1 MKKPRH
7 LSKNESSEEDFKDP
21 AYDNAGYTS
30 SSLPGL
36 TKFFISLNSGDE
48 SEIEQS
54 LNVLSSEL
62 SLTEEQILVSQP
74 LDKALSLLLE
84 CLNLK
89 SAQVQVLSMTC
100 INLILDTQPELSEI
114 VVNCKGI
121 YKICKKINSSG
132 IIELGEQSV
141 RALEKISYE
150 FPLETLE
157 AQVVESLLTVVDYFD
172 MEIQKKM
179 LSILSNAIKALET
192 LEVAERQVLPHIPL
206 MLGLIKNP
214 GANEF
219 CVEKTLEFLTVFV
232 ENLLMILPHR
242 GDAFKPY
249 CKALVEYGVIRVL
262 LDIFPKHAELVLQLL
277 YSLCD
282 RSSVAVKNFYTV
294 GGFNVV
300 KDSVLNSSLKDGGA
314 FDGVLN
320 LMDSLVPRMP
330 PNEPWNKEK
339 VEFYRVHPEYMQA
352 FCDLI
357 LPRTTAIY
365 ENFLSKED
373 KAIMINILE
382 KILKIANIELI
393 GHHLTC
399 QSFSTFLSELMIS
412 KDIFTV
418 RAALRISLTL
428 YTKIP
433 QKISVNFSREGVIS
447 RISALKEPDRLKE
460 FKKIPNRKFAGNLED
475 LLLKVNST
483 KNPYQIE
490 SMINSMKTKLKP
502 ATLEDY
508 KKELIAYSKKI
519 LDKHKQYENK
529 KAPRIGKEIKM
540 ISQKLSNCFG
550 DSALEILK
558 KITSLLNSAEKLS
571 FYEISNSSIADSL
584 WKWLADGPSEKLLT
598 RLTEFLKLFTRDSVH
613 NETFLSLLVKYFVGT
628 ANFIQH
634 FRIILHDQK
643 ILNAKRSNKVKLVM
657 EYCGNMGN
665 DEGLRDNSLRT
676 RHLLFITHSR
686 LQFTTYQ
693 LIPLDK
699 IKELLLRIS
708 NETDLYM
715 LVHQKC
721 ITETTVHMFLDKP
734 YASDLIVVVYNGNK
748 ECQRGTT
755 ILNLACKKSLLQLR
769 WKFSRRV
776 SAELPF
782 RFLRSPQEIIE
793 NIVQESLNIGLDL
806 KDKAYPYFRIV
817 KFLYMVSEYLPD
829 LNYLLKLPGNDPLPL
844 STFAS
849 TKLSAL
855 LSRQLQDVIS
865 TEGNTPA
872 QWTKQLPHKCKF
884 LFTPTSRLEFMD
896 CFGFSTISKADKK
909 QKCLVSREKILED
922 AMIILQDTG
931 QCIETILEI
940 EYQDEVGT
948 GLGPTVEFF
957 ALVSNEIKKL
967 KIWRNMCE
975 FSGLFPSPISES
987 DGDWEKYF
995 EFIGKFI
1002 AKALIDGRHIDFQLS
1017 PALWKL
1023 VFCQSLTVID
1033 LKLIDKHMGRY
1044 FIDLLNNPKL
1054 ADIAGLTFTLP
1065 GYYNIELKTSGVN
1078 ILVTSENTKEFIDLA
1093 SELSLN
1099 AILQAKALRKGL
1111 ETILSTES
1119 LSVLFSS
1126 EIEEALCGEQ
1136 TSNWELNTLKQVIL
1150 PSHGYT
1156 LNSKTFTNL
1165 LVAMNKFD
1173 SEQKKCFLEFVTG
1186 FPRLPLG
1193 GFEKLQPKISVVKKD
1208 CDSDSDV
1215 DKSLPSVMTCQNY
1228 LKIPDYS
1235 SYQVLETNLLYAI
1248 QEGRQAFH
1256 LS

>member
-7 LSKNESSEEDFKDP
+7 VPKNESSEEDFKVSV
-21 AYDNAGYTS
+21 YENAGHTN

-36 TKFFISLNSGDE
+36 TKFFISLDSGDE
-48 SEIEQS
+48 IEIEQS
-54 LNVLSSEL
+54 LNIFSSEL

-74 LDKALSLLLE
+74 LDKALTLLLE

-89 SAQVQVLSMTC
+89 SSQVQVLSMTC
-100 INLILDTQPELSEI
+100 INLILDTLPELSETI
-114 VVNCKGI
+114 VKYRGI
-121 YKICKKINSSG
+121 HKICKKISSSG

-157 AQVVESLLTVVDYFD
+157 AQVVECLLTVIDYFE

-179 LSILSNAIKALET
+179 LNILSNAIKALET
-192 LEVAERQVLPHIPL
+192 LEIAERHVLPHIPL
-206 MLGLIKNP
+206 ILGLIKNP

-219 CVEKTLEFLTVFV
+219 CVKKTLEFLTIFV
-232 ENLLMILPHR
+232 ENLIIILPHR
-242 GDAFKPY
+242 GDTFKPY

-277 YSLCD
+277 YSLCE
-282 RSSVAVKNFYTV
+282 RSSIAVKNFFMV
-294 GGFNVV
+294 GGFDVI
-300 KDSVLNSSLKDGGA
+300 KDSVLNNSLKDGGA
-314 FDGVLN
+314 FEGVLN

-330 PNEPWNKEK
+330 PSEPWNKEK
-339 VEFYRVHPEYMQA
+339 VEFYKVHPEYMQA
-352 FCDLI
+352 FCELI

-373 KAIMINILE
+373 KAIMISILE
-382 KILKIANIELI
+382 KVLKIANIELI

-412 KDIFTV
+412 KNIFTV

-460 FKKIPNRKFAGNLED
+460 FKKLPNKKFAGNLED
-475 LLLKVNST
+475 LLLKVNIT

-490 SMINSMKTKLKP
+490 SMLNSMKTKLKP
-502 ATLEDY
+502 ATLEDN

-519 LDKHKQYENK
+519 LDKHKQFENK

-540 ISQKLSNCFG
+540 ISQKLANCFG

-558 KITSLLNSAEKLS
+558 KIITLLNSAEKLS

-584 WKWLADGPSEKLLT
+584 WKWLADSPTEKLLI

-613 NETFLSLLVKYFVGT
+613 NETFLSLLVKYLIGT
-628 ANFIQH
+628 ANFVQH
-634 FRIILHDQK
+634 FRIFLHDKK
-643 ILNAKRSNKVKLVM
+643 ILNAKRSNKIKIIM
-657 EYCGNMGN
+657 EYCGNAGS
-665 DEGLRDNSLRT
+665 DKGLRDDSLRT
-676 RHLLFITHSR
+676 RHMLFSTHNK

-693 LIPLDK
+693 LISLDK

-721 ITETTVHMFLDKP
+721 ITETTVHTFLDKP
-734 YASDLIVVVYNGNK
+734 YAHDLTVVVYNGNK

-755 ILNLACKKSLLQLR
+755 ILNLAYKKSLLQLR
-769 WKFSRRV
+769 WKFIRRV
-776 SAELPF
+776 GADLPF
-782 RFLRSPQEIIE
+782 IFLKSPQEIIE
-793 NIVQESLNIGLDL
+793 NIVQESVNIGLDP
-806 KDKAYPYFRIV
+806 KDKSYTYFRMV

-829 LNYLLKLPGNDPLPL
+829 LNYLLNLPGNNPLPL
-844 STFAS
+844 STFTS

-872 QWTKQLPHKCKF
+872 QWIKQLPHKCKF
-884 LFTPTSRLEFMD
+884 LFTPASRLEFMN
-896 CFGFSTISKADKK
+896 CFGFSTKSKADKK
-909 QKCLVSREKILED
+909 HKCLVSRDKILED

-931 QCIETILEI
+931 QCIETMLEI
-940 EYQDEVGT
+940 EYQNEVGT

-987 DGDWEKYF
+987 DENWEGYF

-1002 AKALIDGRHIDFQLS
+1002 AKALIDGRYIDFQLS

-1033 LKLIDKHMGRY
+1033 LKLIDKHMGRH

-1054 ADIAGLTFTLP
+1054 VNNAELTFTLP
-1065 GYYNIELKTSGVN
+1065 GYYSIELKNAGSS
-1078 ILVTSENTKEFIDLA
+1078 ILVTSENTQEFINLA

-1099 AILQAKALRKGL
+1099 ANLQAKALRKGL
-1111 ETILSTES
+1111 ETILSIDS

-1136 TSNWELNTLKQVIL
+1136 SSDWDLNTLKQAIL

-1156 LNSKTFTNL
+1156 QNSKTFINL
-1165 LVAMNKFD
+1165 LVAMSKFD
-1173 SEQKKCFLEFVTG
+1173 GGQKKCFLEFVTG

-1208 CDSDSDV
+1208 CDWDV
-1215 DKSLPSVMTCQNY
+1215 DKNLPSVMTCQNY

-1235 SYQVLETNLLYAI
+1235 SYEVLESNLLYAI